1 MAKILPKDQLGF
13 VLLRLGYKPFLG
25 LFLVLSL
32 LILSGCDGGNN
43 TVSETP
49 EYLADNWY
57 LKDVITDDELK
68 DQNFES
74 PQTTRDFVNYI
85 QKNGREEE
93 KEALL
98 TAEAE
103 FIHKV
108 LELVQTIRKRKNDSP
123 ASDESST
130 GKE

>member
-1 MAKILPKDQLGF
+1 M
-13 VLLRLGYKPFLG
+13 
-25 LFLVLSL
+25 
-32 LILSGCDGGNN
+32 
-43 TVSETP
+43 SETP

-68 DQNFES
+68 EQSFES

-85 QKNGREEE
+85 QKNGNEEE